1 MERIQILKSLV
12 CKRKVKMEVN
22 AFIAGKENILKRKNA
37 NLTKCRSHKILQHL
51 AVVFEKC

>member
-1 MERIQILKSLV
+1 
-12 CKRKVKMEVN
+12 MEVN

-51 AVVFEKC
+51 AVVFEKCKMYNSFVQLEHNSLTIG